1 MSAAERKTGPVR
13 LPLLRG
19 LLPLDRSRLAGDVL
33 AGVTLAAL
41 GIPEVMG
48 YTKISGTPVVTGLY
62 TLLLPVIAFAV
73 LGASRHLVVA
83 ADSATAAIL
92 ASMLVAMAPLGSPDY
107 VGLTSL
113 TALAVAV
120 MLVLARVFR
129 LGFLA
134 DFLSR
139 SALIGFL
146 TGVGVQVAGGELSGL
161 FGLAKEGHNAL
172 TQVVATVERI
182 GSAHAGT
189 LTVALAVLAVIV
201 ACERFAPRV
210 PGALL
215 AVIGA
220 IAASATLGLAAHGVA
235 TIGAVPSGLPSLS
248 LPPLHLSEL
257 AQVAAC
263 AASCF
268 IVIVAQSAATSRA
281 YAMRYEE
288 RFDGNPDLI
297 GLAGANA
304 AAALTGTFVVNG
316 SPTKTEMVDEAGGRS
331 QVAQLVTAAVVLFV
345 LLFLTKPLSFMP
357 NAVLSAIVF
366 LIGVKLVD
374 VKGMRELFRLQRDE
388 FWIALLTAATVVFES
403 VMAGIAVAVVLSL
416 IDQVRHTYR
425 PRTRVLVP
433 GPSGGWTALPAAPGR
448 LAAPGVLA
456 YRFEA
461 DLFYANASRFSDELL
476 HLVANAGQPVRTV
489 ILDASGIDS
498 VDYSAAKMLLQTRA
512 ELRKRGVGLA
522 TVGTEDGVLGDLR
535 RYGLGTTAAELFPTL
550 DAAVAGV
557 AGRSGAVAPA
567 GVAPAAPAP

>member
-1 MSAAERKTGPVR
+1 MDI
-13 LPLLRG
+13 LRG

-92 ASMLVAMAPLGSPDY
+92 ASMLVAIAPLGSPDY

-113 TALAVAV
+113 TALTVAV

-161 FGLAKEGHNAL
+161 FGLAKEGHDAL
-172 TQVVATVERI
+172 TQVVSTIERL

-189 LTVALAVLAVIV
+189 LTVSLAVLAVIL

-220 IAASATLGLAAHGVA
+220 IAASASLDLAARGVA
-235 TIGAVPSGLPSLS
+235 TIGAVPSGLPSLA
-248 LPPLHLSEL
+248 LPPLHLADL
-257 AQVAAC
+257 VQVVAC

-316 SPTKTEMVDEAGGRS
+316 SPTKTEMVDEAGGHS
-331 QVAQLVTAAVVLFV
+331 QVAQLVTAAVVLVV
-345 LLFLTKPLSFMP
+345 LLFLTGPLSFMP

-374 VKGMRELFRLQRDE
+374 VNGMRELYRLQRDE
-388 FWIALLTAATVVFES
+388 FWIALLTAATVVVHS
-403 VMAGIAVAVVLSL
+403 VMAGIAVAVVLSV

-433 GPSGGWTALPAAPGR
+433 GLAGAWTPLPAEPGH

-461 DLFYANASRFSDELL
+461 DLFYANASRFSDEVLY
-476 HLVANAGQPVRTV
+476 LVANAGQPVRTV
-489 ILDASGIDS
+489 ILDASGIDN
-498 VDYSAAKMLLQTRA
+498 VDYSAAKTLLQMRG
-512 ELRKRGVGLA
+512 ELRKRGVEVAVVA
-522 TVGTEDGVLGDLR
+522 TDDGVLQDLR
-535 RYGLGTTAAELFPTL
+535 RYGLGRAEAELFPTL
-550 DAAVAGV
+550 DAALA
-557 AGRSGAVAPA
+557 AAVAAPA
-567 GVAPAAPAP
+567 SDAPAAANP

>member
-1 MSAAERKTGPVR
+1 MDI
-13 LPLLRG
+13 LRG

-92 ASMLVAMAPLGSPDY
+92 ASMLIAIAPLGSPDY

-113 TALAVAV
+113 TALVVAV

-161 FGLAKEGHNAL
+161 FGLAKEGHDAF
-172 TQVVATVERI
+172 TQVVSTIERL

-201 ACERFAPRV
+201 ACERFAPRI

-220 IAASATLGLAAHGVA
+220 IAASASLDLAARGIA
-235 TIGAVPSGLPSLS
+235 TIGAVPSGLPSLA
-248 LPPLHLSEL
+248 LPPLHLAEL
-257 AQVAAC
+257 AQVVAC

-288 RFDGNPDLI
+288 RFDGNPDLV

-331 QVAQLVTAAVVLFV
+331 QVAQLAMAAVVLVV

-374 VKGMRELFRLQRDE
+374 VRGMRELFRLQRDE
-388 FWIALLTAATVVFES
+388 FWIALLTAATVVLHS
-403 VMAGIAVAVVLSL
+403 VMAGIGVAVVLSL

-425 PRTRVLVP
+425 PRTSVLVP
-433 GPSGGWTALPAAPGR
+433 GPAGRWTSLPAAPGH

-461 DLFYANASRFSDELL
+461 DLFYANASRFAEEVLS
-476 HLVANAGQPVRTV
+476 LVANAGQPVRAV

-512 ELRKRGVGLA
+512 ELARRGVRLTAVA
-522 TVGTEDGVLGDLR
+522 TSEGVLDDLR
-535 RYGLGTTAAELFPTL
+535 RYGLSGADAEPFPTL
-550 DAAVAGV
+550 DAALAAVTGGAG
-557 AGRSGAVAPA
+557 A
-567 GVAPAAPAP
+567 AAPATAPPAGATP

>member
-1 MSAAERKTGPVR
+1 MDI
-13 LPLLRG
+13 LRG
-19 LLPLDRSRLAGDVL
+19 LLPLDRR
-33 AGVTLAAL
+33 TLAAL

-92 ASMLVAMAPLGSPDY
+92 ASMLVAIAPLGSPDY

-113 TALAVAV
+113 TALTVAV

-161 FGLAKEGHNAL
+161 FGLAKEGHDAL
-172 TQVVATVERI
+172 TQVVSTIERL

-189 LTVALAVLAVIV
+189 LTVSLAVLAVIL

-220 IAASATLGLAAHGVA
+220 IAASASLDLAARGVA
-235 TIGAVPSGLPSLS
+235 TIGAVPSGLPSLA
-248 LPPLHLSEL
+248 LPPLHLADL
-257 AQVAAC
+257 VQVVAC

-316 SPTKTEMVDEAGGRS
+316 SPTKTEMVDEAGGHS
-331 QVAQLVTAAVVLFV
+331 QVAQLVTAAVVLVV
-345 LLFLTKPLSFMP
+345 LLFLTGPLSFMP

-374 VKGMRELFRLQRDE
+374 VNGMRELYRLQRDE
-388 FWIALLTAATVVFES
+388 FWIALLTAATVVVHS
-403 VMAGIAVAVVLSL
+403 VMAGIAVAVVLSV

-433 GPSGGWTALPAAPGR
+433 GLAGAWTPLPAEPGH

-461 DLFYANASRFSDELL
+461 DLFYANASRFSDEVLY
-476 HLVANAGQPVRTV
+476 LVANAGQPVRTV
-489 ILDASGIDS
+489 ILDASGIDN
-498 VDYSAAKMLLQTRA
+498 VDYSAAKTLLQMRG
-512 ELRKRGVGLA
+512 ELRKRGVEVAVVA
-522 TVGTEDGVLGDLR
+522 TDDGVLQDLR
-535 RYGLGTTAAELFPTL
+535 RYGLGRAEAELFPTL
-550 DAAVAGV
+550 DAALA
-557 AGRSGAVAPA
+557 AAVAAPA
-567 GVAPAAPAP
+567 SDAPAAANP